1 MIDRTVINK
10 GIVNFSVVRLTRE
23 GKDSFSKPVV
33 KEWTITII
41 FNGRKTVTLV
51 SSQND
56 IDELAVGFLS
66 AEGLLEEREQ
76 IKNLQVDY
84 ETGVII
90 LNTFEAEK
98 LPLAKLQRRVIGSGY
113 GRGVAYFDSVKLKD
127 GTVHADT
134 GFSVSEILDVA
145 DKFQHSSITYKDTHG
160 VHSAALCEGAEILVF
175 KEDIGR
181 HNAIDKVI
189 GHCILYDMPTDKCIL
204 LTSGRICSEAIQK
217 IARRGIPVIV
227 SIATPT
233 CRSIE
238 VAQRMGITLVA
249 SVRDDKMDI
258 YTHDWRIK

>member
-1 MIDRTVINK
+1 MIERTVVNK
-10 GIVNFSVVRLTRE
+10 GIVDFPVVRLTRE
-23 GKDSFSKPVV
+23 RKESCLKPVV
-33 KEWTITII
+33 NEWTITII

-66 AEGLLEEREQ
+66 AEGLLQDREQ
-76 IKNLQVDY
+76 IKNLHVDY

-90 LNTFEAEK
+90 LDTFDAGEIYPSK
-98 LPLAKLQRRVIGSGY
+98 FQKRVIGSGY
-113 GRGVAYFDSVKLKD
+113 GRGTAYFDSVKLKD
-127 GTVHADT
+127 ATVHSDT
-134 GFSVSEILDVA
+134 GVSVIEILNAV

-160 VHSAALCEGAEILVF
+160 VHSAALCEGAGILVF

-189 GHCILYDMPTDKCIL
+189 GHCILYSLPTENCFL

-217 IARRGIPVIV
+217 IARRGIPIIV

-249 SVRDDKMDI
+249 SVRDDKMDV